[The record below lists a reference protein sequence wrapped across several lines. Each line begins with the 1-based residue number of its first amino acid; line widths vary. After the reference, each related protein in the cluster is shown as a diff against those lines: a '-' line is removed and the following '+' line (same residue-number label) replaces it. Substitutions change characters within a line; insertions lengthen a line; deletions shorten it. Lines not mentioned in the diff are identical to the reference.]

1 MANNKFQNIQG
12 LRAISVISVI
22 FFHYE
27 INYFKGGYLGVDI
40 FFVISGYLMSLILDV
55 KIDKKNIV
63 NFYIKRIKRI
73 LPALI
78 FIILITLIFGFFL
91 LGTAN
96 YERLGKSSISSLL
109 FLSNFFFWREWGY
122 FDLNSLSKPLL
133 HTWSLSV
140 EMQFYFIFPVILFVL
155 NNIFKK
161 IEIIFK
167 LIFLFSIAILI
178 TEIFVETKKVATF
191 YLMPFR
197 LSEFLIGSI
206 GYYCEKKYNNKLNNS
221 YIFIFALII
230 ILICFLNFDKD
241 TRFPGISSF
250 LPCFM
255 AIIIILNKDNYL
267 ANKILKS
274 NFLIFLGNISYSLYL
289 VHWPVYIFYRLFKFR
304 EIYIYEKI
312 LLVLISILFSYLI
325 NKYVENIY
333 RYRKNFNIANYLNV
347 YSFLTIIFFS
357 VSVIYFN
364 GLSFRMNNEVSKN
377 KDLETQKVFLVDKD
391 KLTFNKCYYNSSN
404 KNIDLNL
411 VGDSHA
417 MMYANALIE
426 LAENN
431 NLNICITNILLD
443 CNVFQ
448 GSENRI
454 FIKKNCEERRKAFI
468 KTVKKNNAQ
477 AIILAHY
484 WAALNIDYEKFS
496 KNYKKFYD
504 EISPK
509 KNKKILFV
517 LSVPQFS
524 NGISNESCSNHPKYL
539 IKKRNCV
546 SAKRTDKIILRSE
559 STNNLIKKNLEI
571 NSENN
576 MIFLDPFNKL
586 CDKSKCLQVIKEKDV
601 YIDPDHLGVFSSKF
615 LIHNWKGIIF
625 NNISYK

>member
-63 NFYIKRIKRI
+63 NFYVKRIKRI

-91 LGTAN
+91 LGTAS

-140 EMQFYFIFPVILFVL
+140 EMQFYLIFPVILFVL
-155 NNIFKK
+155 SNIFKK
-161 IEIIFK
+161 IKIILK
-167 LIFLFSIAILI
+167 LIFLFIVAILI
-178 TEIFVETKKVATF
+178 TEAFVETKKIATF

-197 LSEFLIGSI
+197 LSEFLMGSI
-206 GYYCEKKYNNKLNNS
+206 GYYYEKKYNNKLNNS

-241 TRFPGISSF
+241 TKFPGISSF

-289 VHWPVYIFYRLFKFR
+289 VHWPVYVFYRLFKFR

-312 LLVLISILFSYLI
+312 LLVLISILFSYLL

-333 RYRKNFNIANYLNV
+333 RYKKNFNIVNYLNV
-347 YSFLTIIFFS
+347 YSFFTIIFVS

-364 GLSFRMNNEVSKN
+364 GLSFRMNNEISKN

-391 KLTFNKCYYNSSN
+391 KLTFNKCYYNSSS
-404 KNIDLNL
+404 KVIDLNL

-431 NLNICITNILLD
+431 NLNICMTNVFLD
-443 CNVFQ
+443 CNVLQ
-448 GSENRI
+448 GAKKNI
-454 FIKKNCEERRKAFI
+454 FIKNNCEERRKAFI
-468 KTVKKNNAQ
+468 KVVKKNNAST
-477 AIILAHY
+477 IMLAHY
-484 WAALNIDYEKFS
+484 WAFLNIDYEKFS

-504 EISPK
+504 EISK
-509 KNKKILFV
+509 KENKKILFV
-517 LSVPQFS
+517 LSVPKFS
-524 NGISNESCSNHPKYL
+524 NGISGESCSNHTKYL
-539 IKKRNCV
+539 IKKRNCD
-546 SAKRTDKIILRSE
+546 SAKRTDKIIFRSE
-559 STNNLIKKNLEI
+559 STNNQIKKNLELD
-571 NSENN
+571 SDNN

-601 YIDPDHLGVFSSKF
+601 YIDEDHLGLFSSKF
-615 LIHNWKGIIF
+615 LINDWTEIILNSISHN
-625 NNISYK
+625 

>member
-1 MANNKFQNIQG
+1 MANNKFLNIQG

-91 LGTAN
+91 LGAAS

-109 FLSNFFFWREWGY
+109 FLSNFFYWREWGY

-140 EMQFYFIFPVILFVL
+140 EMQFYLIFPVILFVL
-155 NNIFKK
+155 SNIFKK
-161 IEIIFK
+161 IKIIFK
-167 LIFLFSIAILI
+167 LIFLFIVAILI
-178 TEIFVETKKVATF
+178 TEAFVETKKIATF

-197 LSEFLIGSI
+197 LSEFLMGSI
-206 GYYCEKKYNNKLNNS
+206 GYYYEKKYNNKLNNS
-221 YIFIFALII
+221 YIFIFALIV

-241 TRFPGISSF
+241 TKFPGISSF

-289 VHWPVYIFYRLFKFR
+289 VHWPVYVFYRLFKFR

-312 LLVLISILFSYLI
+312 LLVLISILFSYLV

-333 RYRKNFNIANYLNV
+333 RYKKNFNIVNYLNT
-347 YSFLTIIFFS
+347 YSFITIIFVS
-357 VSVIYFN
+357 ISVIYFN
-364 GLSFRMNNEVSKN
+364 GLSFRMNNEISKN

-391 KLTFNKCYYNSSN
+391 KLTFNKCYYNSSS
-404 KNIDLNL
+404 KKIDLNL

-431 NLNICITNILLD
+431 NLNICMTNIFLE

-448 GSENRI
+448 DSENRI
-454 FIKKNCEERRKAFI
+454 FIKNNCEERRKAFI
-468 KTVKKNNAQ
+468 NIVKKNNASTIMISH
-477 AIILAHY
+477 AWSYIK
-484 WAALNIDYEKFS
+484 NINYEKMS
-496 KNYKKFYD
+496 KNYKKFYN
-504 EISPK
+504 EISLK
-509 KNKKILFV
+509 EKRKILFF
-517 LSVPQFS
+517 LNVPQFS

-539 IKKRNCV
+539 IKKRNCDNV
-546 SAKRTDKIILRSE
+546 KRTNKTISRIETINNQIKE
-559 STNNLIKKNLEI
+559 SLKLNNI
-571 NSENN
+571 
-576 MIFLDPFNKL
+576 IFLDPFNKL
-586 CDKSKCLQVIKEKDV
+586 CDETKCLQVIEKKDV
-601 YIDPDHLGVFSSKF
+601 YADEDHLGVFSSKF

-625 NNISYK
+625 NNISYN

>member
-289 VHWPVYIFYRLFKFR
+289 VHWPVYVFYRLLKFR

-312 LLVLISILFSYLI
+312 LLVLISILFSYLV

-333 RYRKNFNIANYLNV
+333 RQKKNFNIANHLNV

-391 KLTFNKCYYNSSN
+391 KLTFNKCYYNSSS
-404 KNIDLNL
+404 KKIDLNL

-431 NLNICITNILLD
+431 NLNICITNIFLE

-448 GSENRI
+448 DSENRI
-454 FIKKNCEERRKAFI
+454 FIKSNCEERRKAFI
-468 KTVKKNNAQ
+468 NIVKKNNASTIMVGH
-477 AIILAHY
+477 AWGHIKKI
-484 WAALNIDYEKFS
+484 NYEKLS
-496 KNYKKFYD
+496 KNYKKFYN
-504 EISPK
+504 EISLKEK
-509 KNKKILFV
+509 KNFLFF
-517 LSVPQFS
+517 LNVPQFS
-524 NGISNESCSNHPKYL
+524 NGISSESCSNHPKYL
-539 IKKRNCV
+539 IKKRNCDN
-546 SAKRTDKIILRSE
+546 AKRSNKTISRIEK
-559 STNNLIKKNLEI
+559 I
-571 NSENN
+571 NSQIKENLKLSN
-576 MIFLDPFNKL
+576 IIFLDPFNKL
-586 CDKSKCLQVIKEKDV
+586 CNESKCLQVIEKKDV
-601 YIDPDHLGVFSSKF
+601 YADEDHLGVFSSKF
-615 LIHNWKGIIF
+615 LIHNWKEIIL
-625 NNISYK
+625 NNISYN

>member
-289 VHWPVYIFYRLFKFR
+289 VHWPVYVFYRLFKFR

-312 LLVLISILFSYLI
+312 LLVLISILFSYLV

-333 RYRKNFNIANYLNV
+333 RQKKNFNIANHLNV

-484 WAALNIDYEKFS
+484 
-496 KNYKKFYD
+496 
-504 EISPK
+504 
-509 KNKKILFV
+509 
-517 LSVPQFS
+517 
-524 NGISNESCSNHPKYL
+524 
-539 IKKRNCV
+539 
-546 SAKRTDKIILRSE
+546 
-559 STNNLIKKNLEI
+559 
-571 NSENN
+571 
-576 MIFLDPFNKL
+576 
-586 CDKSKCLQVIKEKDV
+586 CL
-601 YIDPDHLGVFSSKF
+601 
-615 LIHNWKGIIF
+615 GIIF
-625 NNISYK
+625 FNCFDKKNNAQAIMS

>member
-1 MANNKFQNIQG
+1 
-12 LRAISVISVI
+12 
-22 FFHYE
+22 
-27 INYFKGGYLGVDI
+27 
-40 FFVISGYLMSLILDV
+40 
-55 KIDKKNIV
+55 
-63 NFYIKRIKRI
+63 
-73 LPALI
+73 
-78 FIILITLIFGFFL
+78 
-91 LGTAN
+91 
-96 YERLGKSSISSLL
+96 
-109 FLSNFFFWREWGY
+109 
-122 FDLNSLSKPLL
+122 
-133 HTWSLSV
+133 
-140 EMQFYFIFPVILFVL
+140 
-155 NNIFKK
+155 
-161 IEIIFK
+161 
-167 LIFLFSIAILI
+167 
-178 TEIFVETKKVATF
+178 
-191 YLMPFR
+191 
-197 LSEFLIGSI
+197 
-206 GYYCEKKYNNKLNNS
+206 
-221 YIFIFALII
+221 
-230 ILICFLNFDKD
+230 
-241 TRFPGISSF
+241 
-250 LPCFM
+250 
-255 AIIIILNKDNYL
+255 
-267 ANKILKS
+267 
-274 NFLIFLGNISYSLYL
+274 
-289 VHWPVYIFYRLFKFR
+289 
-304 EIYIYEKI
+304 
-312 LLVLISILFSYLI
+312 
-325 NKYVENIY
+325 
-333 RYRKNFNIANYLNV
+333 
-347 YSFLTIIFFS
+347 
-357 VSVIYFN
+357 VIYFN

>member
-267 ANKILKS
+267 ANKILKN

-289 VHWPVYIFYRLFKFR
+289 VHWPVYVFYRLFKFR

-312 LLVLISILFSYLI
+312 LLVLISILFSYLV

-333 RYRKNFNIANYLNV
+333 RQKKNFNIANHLNV